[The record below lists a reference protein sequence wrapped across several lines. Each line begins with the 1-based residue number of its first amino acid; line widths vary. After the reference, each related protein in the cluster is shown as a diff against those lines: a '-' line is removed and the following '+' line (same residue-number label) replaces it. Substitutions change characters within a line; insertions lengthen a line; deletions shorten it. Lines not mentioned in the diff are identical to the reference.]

1 MISAGDGQM
10 SLIKFSR
17 NASRSSALLRSLV
30 LFLGLLLAFEPL
42 AVLTISAQGRQ
53 ARRNTSGTAQG
64 LTEDQRIAHVLAR
77 LSFGARPGDFER
89 VKAMGVN
96 AYIEQQ
102 LDPDSID
109 DTKLDARLNKLPTL
123 ALAIPTLIEQYTPP
137 KPAPS
142 PSPSPSPAAKPPANV
157 AALDQ
162 KTQSSIA
169 MPAPN
174 AQMEMSKD
182 AQKPATSEMNK
193 AAGNPFEKLEIIIM
207 PFRPPEVKPSPTPPP
222 RNPQMIVTEL
232 QRAAVLRAAYSER
245 QLNEMLVDF
254 WENHFSIYVQKDADR
269 YMLTSFDRD
278 VIRPFAFTRFRDL
291 LGATAHS
298 PAMLFYLDNWTSSV
312 QRKYPA
318 TKDKPARTVGGINE
332 NYARELMELH
342 TLGVDGGYTQKDVQE
357 VARCF
362 TGWTI
367 RKPNED
373 GLFFF
378 NPSAHDNGEKIVLG
392 QKIPAGGGIM
402 DGERVL
408 DILARHPSTARF
420 IATKLARRF
429 ISDNPPAEV
438 INRAAEVFL
447 KTDGSIKETLR
458 AIITSPE
465 FFSRPAYR
473 AKTRSPFEY
482 AVAALRAL
490 NAETDGD
497 RPLLDWI
504 ARMGQPLYGRV
515 TPDGYA
521 DRADQWLSTGA
532 LLNRFNFANAL
543 ATNKIKGTRLDATR
557 LLAGMD
563 LNDAPAITARLTQ
576 IALGGDISPKTKDAL
591 ERVRIETVQPNA
603 QSVTTAVPPTAT
615 TNVNAIYARNAAAA
629 QNATPAPPPPAV
641 AQVITLVIGAPEFQ
655 QR

>member
-17 NASRSSALLRSLV
+17 SASRSSALLRSLV
-30 LFLGLLLAFEPL
+30 LFLGLLLALEPL
-42 AVLTISAQGRQ
+42 VVLTISAQGRQ
-53 ARRNTSGTAQG
+53 ARRNISGTAQG

-89 VKAMGVN
+89 VKTMGVN

-102 LDPDSID
+102 LDPDSIND
-109 DTKLDARLNKLPTL
+109 STLDARLNKLPTL
-123 ALAIPTLIEQYTPP
+123 ALAIPTLIELYTPP

-142 PSPSPSPAAKPPANV
+142 PSPTP
-157 AALDQ
+157 
-162 KTQSSIA
+162 T
-169 MPAPN
+169 
-174 AQMEMSKD
+174 
-182 AQKPATSEMNK
+182 
-193 AAGNPFEKLEIIIM
+193 
-207 PFRPPEVKPSPTPPP
+207 PSPTPKPAMLASDQTMQATAMPSPAQMETKMEAQQPAANEMKKPDGNTAAKPAAIANPP
-222 RNPQMIVTEL
+222 APKPTPPQRNPQMIVTEL

-245 QLNEMLVDF
+245 QLSELIVDF

-408 DILARHPSTARF
+408 DILARHPSTAHF

-465 FFSRPAYR
+465 FFSRSAYR

-563 LNDAPAITARLTQ
+563 LNAAPAIAARLTQ

-591 ERVRIETVQPNA
+591 ERVKIETVQPNA
-603 QSVTTAVPPTAT
+603 QSVTTSVPPTAM

-629 QNATPAPPPPAV
+629 QNATPAPPPAV